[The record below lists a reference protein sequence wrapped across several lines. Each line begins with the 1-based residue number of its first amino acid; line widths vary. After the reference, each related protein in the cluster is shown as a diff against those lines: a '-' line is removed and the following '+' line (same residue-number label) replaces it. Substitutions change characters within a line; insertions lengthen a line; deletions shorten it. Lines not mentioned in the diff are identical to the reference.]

1 LREKQGIAASG
12 SDSQG
17 GCLTTKS
24 PLNNK
29 KPAAQC
35 AENLGIAAS
44 GSDSQGGC
52 LTKNNPATLC
62 DESPGIAASG
72 SDSQGG
78 LNKEQPCHA
87 LRGIRVFCFFALLSK
102 LRSSQQKTL
111 CQPFG

>member
-1 LREKQGIAASG
+1 LLPSAAIPSG
-12 SDSQG
+12 E
-17 GCLTTKS
+17 
-24 PLNNK
+24 LNNR

-35 AENLGIAAS
+35 AE
-44 GSDSQGGC
+44 
-52 LTKNNPATLC
+52 K
-62 DESPGIAASG
+62 PGIAASG

-78 LNKEQPCHA
+78 VLNKEQPCHA